1 MLSSVFQYRY
11 LCLTLQV
18 LMGNSSGSIGCS
30 PTVRR
35 SVRQQEAECGMLVQT
50 TEYGRHAADRLETTI
65 IGWLATVRPHGA
77 PDVVPVWYLW
87 EDGEILIYSQPG
99 KQKLRNISAN
109 PQVALVLD
117 DTRGGGDVVRVEGT
131 ARIATDE
138 APANENPAYIA
149 KYAAGIQRIGYTPEQ
164 FANAYSVAVRIT
176 PSRIGR

>member
-1 MLSSVFQYRY
+1 MSPVCQYRY
-11 LCLTLQV
+11 LCLALQV
-18 LMGNSSGSIGCS
+18 LMGNNTRSIGCS
-30 PTVRR
+30 PTIRPV
-35 SVRQQEAECGMLVQT
+35 VRQQEAECGMLDLT

-65 IGWLATVRPHGA
+65 IGWLATVRPNGA

-99 KQKLRNISAN
+99 KRKLRNISAN

-131 ARIATDE
+131 VRIASDE
-138 APANENPAYIA
+138 APASENPAYMA